1 MARLRKSLLVLVFVM
16 KYWWR
21 TGPANPNPSISLLI
35 SFLQRAC
42 HTLVCK
48 PSIGKVESIH
58 SSSTMS
64 CYRRGVGIS
73 TLDSHLKQPICLEF
87 ASGRVGTTQA
97 RPGALCDERY
107 RPDHR
112 AEKRPAVSPRHPVTG
127 CEGMA
132 SIPAA
137 SSIRRKTAEKSFSL
151 LPDNSSEFT

>member
-16 KYWWR
+16 KYWG
-21 TGPANPNPSISLLI
+21 GPGPRIRILPFHFLSRSCKERAILSFANRALARWNRSILL
-35 SFLQRAC
+35 QQC
-42 HTLVCK
+42 PVTDV
-48 PSIGKVESIH
+48 
-58 SSSTMS
+58 
-64 CYRRGVGIS
+64 GVGIS

-87 ASGRVGTTQA
+87 ASGRVDTTQA